1 MLWNY
6 MQITQ
11 KYFIISK
18 CHVIARILIHL
29 FRLIYRNSMSVSFID
44 NSRKGVK
51 GDYKSTVYYMRRYGT
66 ETTCLLCNYGELH
79 WHLYV

>member
-1 MLWNY
+1 MPCNR
-6 MQITQ
+6 MNFNTFVPAHIPE
-11 KYFIISK
+11 FDE
-18 CHVIARILIHL
+18 
-29 FRLIYRNSMSVSFID
+29 RLIQFSR
-44 NSRKGVK
+44 RKGVK